1 MCDINNQNCNTTR
14 DQSNSICSNFY
25 LLLGHGATKQERIRV
40 PENFNVITFSIVGDL
55 FNAGLN
61 DLIFLELFSKFK
73 PDDRRTSL
81 HRQLIKLL
89 SSPFLGNH
97 TYLDNLDL
105 KLHPPGCEITNIH
118 INFKGFSSIDPS
130 KPNKRSLMKA
140 GIYKMGSL
148 EINDVYKAGSKKLFY
163 ERVEID
169 ERDLSNHIGDIL
181 DGTDENFRNKL
192 VRGNATSLING
203 RITLD
208 LQNIFQ
214 IYGEVGGT
222 FFIPICRPCENE
234 TSLQMFRSSSL
245 TTNDLFYQKF
255 DTMMSDR
262 DGNKIATTIIQI
274 ILLSNFRLILS
285 LIENYDHNNKV
296 KVLNNIDRI
305 TIYNDKLIEKVKE
318 HKTINPDDSV
328 RNLLNLNQQINMVK
342 YLLAINTDL
351 ISFDLNK
358 PIIIQRI
365 NEIIVFIKAMRL
377 TNKLTNE

>member
-1 MCDINNQNCNTTR
+1 MCDKNNQNCITTV
-14 DQSNSICSNFY
+14 DQSKSICSNFY
-25 LLLGHGATKQERIRV
+25 LLLGHGATKQERIIV
-40 PENFNVITFSIVGDL
+40 PKNFNVITFSIVGDL
-55 FNAGLN
+55 FNSGLN

-73 PDDRRTSL
+73 PDDSKTSL

-130 KPNKRSLMKA
+130 KQNIRSLMKA
-140 GIYKMGSL
+140 GIYKMGSP
-148 EINDVYKAGSKKLFY
+148 EINDVYKVGSKKIFY
-163 ERVEID
+163 ENVEID
-169 ERDLSNHIGDIL
+169 ERDLLNHIGDIL
-181 DGTDENFRNKL
+181 AGTDENFRDRI
-192 VRGNATSLING
+192 VGGNALNIING
-203 RITLD
+203 RITFD

-234 TSLQMFRSSSL
+234 TSLKFFRQSSAGTDSIF
-245 TTNDLFYQKF
+245 NPKF
-255 DTMMSDR
+255 DIMMSDR
-262 DGNKIATTIIQI
+262 DGNNIASKIIQI

-296 KVLNNIDRI
+296 KVLINIDRI

-318 HKTINPDDSV
+318 HKTINPDNSV
-328 RNLLNLNQQINMVK
+328 TNLLNLNKQINNVK
-342 YLLAINTDL
+342 HLLSINTDL
-351 ISFDLNK
+351 ISFDINK
-358 PIIIQRI
+358 QFIIEKI
-365 NEIIVFIKAMRL
+365 NEIIDSIKVMTL
-377 TNKLTNE
+377 TSKL